1 MGFLD
6 KLLGR
11 TKDVADAAADKA
23 SAVIPDSVENAVGD
37 AVDKAQDVGGDVV
50 DKARDVIPDS
60 VEEKGGDAVDKTK
73 DAAGDVK
80 DKLAGADEPSPP
92 PAAS

>member
-11 TKDVADAAADKA
+11 TKDVADSAVDKTRD
-23 SAVIPDSVENAVGD
+23 VIPDNVENAVGG
-37 AVDKAQDVGGDVV
+37 AVDKAGDVAGDAV

-60 VEEKGGDAVDKTK
+60 VEEKVGDAVDKTK
-73 DAAGDVK
+73 DVADDVV
-80 DKLAGADEPSPP
+80 DKVTGRDEPSPP
-92 PAAS
+92 AAS

>member
-11 TKDVADAAADKA
+11 TKDVADSAVDKA
-23 SAVIPDSVENAVGD
+23 RDVVPDNVENAVGG
-37 AVDKAQDVGGDVV
+37 AVDKVQDVAGDAA

-60 VEEKGGDAVDKTK
+60 VEQKVGETVDKSQDT
-73 DAAGDVK
+73 AGDVK
-80 DKLAGADEPSPP
+80 DKVTGADEPSPP
-92 PAAS
+92 SAAS

>member
-11 TKDVADAAADKA
+11 TKDVADSAMDKTRD
-23 SAVIPDSVENAVGD
+23 VVPDNIENAVGD
-37 AVDKAQDVGGDVV
+37 AVDKAQDVAGDAV

-60 VEEKGGDAVDKTK
+60 VEEKIGDAVDKAQ

-80 DKLAGADEPSPP
+80 DKVTGEDEPSPP
-92 PAAS
+92 PAAG